1 MNAASEASA
10 RILVVDDDPE
20 LRELLAGYLKT
31 QGLSATTAADG
42 RAMWASLTAQ
52 AADLIVLDLNLPG
65 TDGLSLCR
73 ELRARGSTTPV
84 IMLTARADPVDRII
98 GLELG
103 ADDYMPKP
111 FEPRELVAR
120 IRTVLRRVRPAADAA
135 KPAAPSR
142 EQRLGFNGWVIDIA
156 ARELL
161 DPDGRHVVLTSG
173 EFRLL
178 RVLAEHAGQV
188 LSRDQLLN
196 HLQGRDA
203 APFDRSID
211 LHVSRLRAKLR
222 DDAKAPSLL
231 KTVRNEGYV
240 LATQVEALR

>member
-1 MNAASEASA
+1 MNAASESSA

-31 QGLSATTAADG
+31 QGLSTATAANG

-73 ELRARGSTTPV
+73 ELRERGSATPV

-142 EQRLGFNGWVIDIA
+142 EQRLGFNGWVIDVA

-178 RVLAEHAGQV
+178 RVLAEHAGHV